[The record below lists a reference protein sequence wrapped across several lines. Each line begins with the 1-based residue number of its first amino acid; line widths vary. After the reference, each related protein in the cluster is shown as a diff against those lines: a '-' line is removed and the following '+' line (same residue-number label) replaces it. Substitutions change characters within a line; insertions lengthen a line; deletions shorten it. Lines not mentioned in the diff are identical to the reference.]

1 MKRWGI
7 IVNKKRPDA
16 EAVVAQLVKWM
27 GEHSIDAVVED
38 GVGCA
43 GAEQAKD
50 CEVSKYCNMMLALG
64 GDGTI
69 LRTVHLMDE
78 HQKPILGINLGSL
91 GFLTETSQAEMWK
104 TLEQVDSG
112 RYRIEERAMAM
123 AECGGEQYYALN
135 DLDIRVPTRLI
146 ELTVEV
152 DCEFLNRYYADGL
165 LVATPTGSTAYSL
178 SAGGPIVEPEM
189 QVFVLTPICPHTL
202 GIRPMI
208 ISMDKAIEVTVHG
221 KGEACLLV
229 VDGQNVRTLD
239 DGGKIKV
246 TKAGRTVKLIKTPG
260 TSFYGIL
267 RTKLK
272 WGARG
277 E

>member
-16 EAVVAQLVKWM
+16 EAVVAQLVAWM
-27 GEHSIDAVVED
+27 RERKIDAVVESD
-38 GVGCA
+38 VSVE
-43 GAEQAKD
+43 GAEKAAD

-69 LRTVHLMDE
+69 LRTVHLMGE

-104 TLEQVDSG
+104 TLESVDSG
-112 RYRIEERAMAM
+112 RYRTEERAMAL
-123 AECGGEQYYALN
+123 AECGGVQYHALN

-152 DCEFLNRYYADGL
+152 DKEFLNRYYADGL

-178 SAGGPIVEPEM
+178 AAGGPVVSPE
-189 QVFVLTPICPHTL
+189 VSALVITPISPHMLTH
-202 GIRPMI
+202 RPVVVKD
-208 ISMDKAIEVTVHG
+208 SRTVKILVIG
-221 KGEACLLV
+221 TPEEAFLT
-229 VDGQNVRTLD
+229 VDGQVGIRVFEGDHISCKKSNREVRLLRHAD
-239 DGGKIKV
+239 
-246 TKAGRTVKLIKTPG
+246 RTFFDV
-260 TSFYGIL
+260 L
-267 RTKLK
+267 RMKLK
-272 WGARG
+272 WGER
-277 E
+277 